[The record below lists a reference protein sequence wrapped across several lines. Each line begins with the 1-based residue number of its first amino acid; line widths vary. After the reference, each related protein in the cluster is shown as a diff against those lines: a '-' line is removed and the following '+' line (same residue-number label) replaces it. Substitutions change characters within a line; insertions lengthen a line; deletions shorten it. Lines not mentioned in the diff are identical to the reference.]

1 LCDGDDGVRIG
12 AGRDV
17 MGGGGVGELVMTP
30 AAVPDGCGSSRSENR
45 FESVIRFFSL
55 GLTI

>member
-1 LCDGDDGVRIG
+1 
-12 AGRDV
+12 V